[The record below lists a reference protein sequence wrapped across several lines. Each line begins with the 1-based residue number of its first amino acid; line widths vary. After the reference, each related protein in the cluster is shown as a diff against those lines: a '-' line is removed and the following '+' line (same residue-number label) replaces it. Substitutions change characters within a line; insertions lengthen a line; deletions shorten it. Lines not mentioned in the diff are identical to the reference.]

1 MLKKLIVSTI
11 LLCIAI
17 SCVSCATA
25 ESKEIASNMVG
36 KIFKGKI
43 EFDYASDWDMTWE
56 FGENTVKVTKTYYD
70 FKGLPVVEENEF
82 KYKVTGSYKKAMAEF
97 LDTDAWND
105 VRIFFDADGK
115 IYYIEH
121 TSQYVG
127 HSELAISRFYVKN

>member
-11 LLCIAI
+11 LLCIVI

-25 ESKEIASNMVG
+25 ESKEIASDMVG
-36 KIFKGKI
+36 KIFKGKV
-43 EFDYASDWDMTWE
+43 EFDYASDWDVTWE
-56 FGENTVKVTKTYYD
+56 FGEKTVKVTTVYDD
-70 FKGLPVVEENEF
+70 FKGLPVTEEKEF
-82 KYKVTGSYKKAMAEF
+82 EYKVTGTYKEAIAKF
-97 LDTDAWND
+97 PDTDAWHD

-121 TSQYVG
+121 TSQYAG